1 MVVIYGFVGLS
12 FIVLAFLLNIM
23 GIDALDPLAFINST
37 LLFTSGYWL
46 LFDSIDYT
54 LNGTSILHKATR
66 RHRKLFY
73 LILVGIAIGL
83 TFDFFGAY
91 IAGLWEYPY
100 LSVGGFAEALGYLKS
115 ITFGYG
121 VPILMYYSIYRVI
134 LTLLSKKFGT
144 LGGKLTS
151 HKKEGMIFKALGV
164 IGIVLFLVPLFI
176 STFYAF
182 ENPILRGLL
191 FSFTLIGMWFI
202 LE

>member
-1 MVVIYGFVGLS
+1 M
-12 FIVLAFLLNIM
+12 
-23 GIDALDPLAFINST
+23 
-37 LLFTSGYWL
+37 
-46 LFDSIDYT
+46 
-54 LNGTSILHKATR
+54 
-66 RHRKLFY
+66 
-73 LILVGIAIGL
+73 
-83 TFDFFGAY
+83 
-91 IAGLWEYPY
+91 
-100 LSVGGFAEALGYLKS
+100 GGFAEALGYLKS

-144 LGGKLTS
+144 LGVKLTS

-202 LE
+202 LEFIEYSRHERSLLKDIFHGFWNPVLALVIGAVATGFVWEFLNLLKPSWIYKNYPLGEYALFGVPVVILLGWILLFVVYLSFYRAVFRGREDVW